1 MSGYDVDPEE
11 LRGAA
16 RSIDTAVGKADD
28 LKLEDI
34 VGDKK
39 AFGDDAVA
47 TALTEFCTTWQLAA
61 GVLQDSAREAGQSLD
76 GAATGYEQA
85 DEQNTMGSAPGPGPQ
100 VPPM

>member
-1 MSGYDVDPEE
+1 MSGYDVAPGE

-16 RSIDTAVGKADD
+16 GSIDAAVGKADE

-34 VGDKK
+34 VGDKQ

-61 GVLQDSAREAGQSLD
+61 GVLQDSGRQAGQSLD

-85 DEQNTMGSAPGPGPQ
+85 DEQNTLDSVPGLGPQ